1 MDDIL
6 NAQRQ
11 HWDNSFGRNSD
22 MFGGAA
28 SAPAQWA
35 AVRLQHEGKSQLL
48 ELGAG
53 QGRDTLFFAANG
65 FAVSV
70 LDYSASGVAAINAK
84 AEQNGLASRIN
95 LTCHDVRLPLPLDD
109 NSVDACFSHMLF
121 CMALTT
127 AELQQ
132 LSREVLRVLRPGGLH
147 IYTVRHT
154 GDADYGKGIHRG
166 DDMYENNGFIVHFF
180 SRDKVALL
188 AQGYQAAAVEEFTEG
203 RLPRRLF
210 RVTQRKPRS

>member
-1 MDDIL
+1 
-6 NAQRQ
+6 
-11 HWDNSFGRNSD
+11 
-22 MFGGAA
+22 
-28 SAPAQWA
+28 
-35 AVRLQHEGKSQLL
+35 
-48 ELGAG
+48 
-53 QGRDTLFFAANG
+53 
-65 FAVSV
+65 
-70 LDYSASGVAAINAK
+70 
-84 AEQNGLASRIN
+84 
-95 LTCHDVRLPLPLDD
+95 
-109 NSVDACFSHMLF
+109 MLF

-154 GDADYGKGIHRG
+154 GDADYGQGIHRG

-188 AQGYQAAAVEEFTEG
+188 AQGYQTAAVEEFTEG

-210 RVTQRKPRS
+210 RVTQRKT

>member
-1 MDDIL
+1 MDTIL

-11 HWDNSFGRNSD
+11 HWDNSFCNNGD
-22 MFGGAA
+22 MFGAAA
-28 SAPAQWA
+28 SVPAQWA
-35 AVRLQHEGKSQLL
+35 AVRLQQEGKSQLL

-65 FAVSV
+65 FAVNV
-70 LDYSASGVAAINAK
+70 LDYSSSGLAAIQAK
-84 AEQNGLASRIN
+84 AEHSGLASRIN
-95 LTCHDVRLPLPLDD
+95 LTCHDVRQPLPLAD

-132 LSREVLRVLRPGGLH
+132 LSGEVLRVLRPGGLH

-210 RVTQRKPRS
+210 RVTQRKA

>member
-1 MDDIL
+1 
-6 NAQRQ
+6 
-11 HWDNSFGRNSD
+11 
-22 MFGGAA
+22 MFGCAA

-35 AVRLQHEGKSQLL
+35 AARLQQEGKPQLL

-65 FAVSV
+65 FDVSV
-70 LDYSASGVAAINAK
+70 LDYSTAGVAAINSK
-84 AEQNGLASRIN
+84 AQQAGLARQISAV
-95 LTCHDVRLPLPLDD
+95 CHDVRQPLPLAD

-166 DDMYENNGFIVHFF
+166 DDLYENNGFIVHFF

-188 AQGYQAAAVEEFTEG
+188 AQGYQQPELAEFEEG

-210 RVTQRKPRS
+210 RVTQRKP